1 MGTLK
6 GNNLRIFVYDETA
19 SKYKCV
25 GMATSCTITM
35 TNNTD
40 QANTKDD
47 VGLTTKPVT
56 TSKSWQVQVESL
68 DVSDVGAMLTA
79 IKAQTKFKLMWAK
92 TNTAYPQTPVA
103 ATDFNRT
110 GYAYISDATFA
121 FNDRE
126 NSTKSLTFTGSGP
139 VETVIGS
146 AQSEAVAVNGFTKG
160 QFVRLFLSS
169 DNTTTPASVV
179 AAAKQLSL
187 HISMTMESSVTKD
200 TEGEWDVQEATE
212 LSYDITSNALVSSG
226 ETISSSVG
234 GQSLN
239 DLEMIY
245 ANGTP
250 VKWQIANVSGDNNR
264 TKGSVI
270 VSGSALLTQLQ
281 INAAVRSN
289 ATYDAT
295 LNGYGEYTVGS

>member
-47 VGLTTKPVT
+47 VGLATKPVT

-139 VETVIGS
+139 VETIIGS
-146 AQSEAVAVNGFTKG
+146 APSEAVAVNGFTKG
-160 QFVRLFLSS
+160 QSVRLFLSS

-200 TEGEWDVQEATE
+200 TEGEWDVQDATE

-264 TKGSVI
+264 TKDSVI

>member
-47 VGLTTKPVT
+47 VGLATKPVT

-146 AQSEAVAVNGFTKG
+146 APSEAVAVNGFTKG

-200 TEGEWDVQEATE
+200 TEGEWDVQDATE

-264 TKGSVI
+264 TKDSVI

>member
-1 MGTLK
+1 
-6 GNNLRIFVYDETA
+6 
-19 SKYKCV
+19 
-25 GMATSCTITM
+25 MATSCTITM

-47 VGLTTKPVT
+47 VGLATKPVT

-103 ATDFNRT
+103 AIDFNRT

-146 AQSEAVAVNGFTKG
+146 TPSEAVAVNGFTKG

-250 VKWQIANVSGDNNR
+250 VKWEIANVSGDNNR

-295 LNGYGEYTVGS
+295 LNGYGDYTVGS

>member
-1 MGTLK
+1 MRTLK
-6 GNNLRIFVYDETA
+6 GNNLRIFVYDEIA

-47 VGLTTKPVT
+47 VGLATKPVT

-79 IKAQTKFKLMWAK
+79 IKVQTKFKLMWAE
-92 TNTAYPQTPVA
+92 TNTAYPQTPVT
-103 ATDFNRT
+103 ATNFNRT

-139 VETVIGS
+139 VEIVIGS
-146 AQSEAVAVNGFTKG
+146 TPSEAVAVNGFTKG
-160 QFVRLFLSS
+160 QFVRLFLSG

-245 ANGTP
+245 TNGTP

-264 TKGSVI
+264 TKDSVI

>member
-68 DVSDVGAMLTA
+68 DMSDVGAMLTA

-146 AQSEAVAVNGFTKG
+146 APSEAVAVNGFTTG

-200 TEGEWDVQEATE
+200 TEGEWDVQDATE

-264 TKGSVI
+264 TKDSVI

>member
-1 MGTLK
+1 MATLK
-6 GNNLRIFVYDETA
+6 GQNFRILTYDTTA

-47 VGLTTKPVT
+47 VGLATKPVT
-56 TSKSWQVQVESL
+56 TLKSWQLQVESL

-79 IKAQTKFKLMWAK
+79 IKSQTKFKLMWAE
-92 TNTAYPQTPVA
+92 TNTAFPQTPIA
-103 ATDFNRT
+103 ATDFNRI
-110 GYAYISDATFA
+110 GFAYISDGTFA

-139 VETVIGS
+139 VESVIG
-146 AQSEAVAVNGFTKG
+146 QTPSEAVSIAGFTKG

-169 DNTTTPASVV
+169 DNTTTPAGVV

-187 HISMTMESSVTKD
+187 HVSLTMESATTKD
-200 TEGEWDVQEATE
+200 TEGEWTIQEATE
-212 LSYDITSNALVSSG
+212 LSYDITSNALVRSG
-226 ETISSSVG
+226 ETITSSVG
-234 GQSLN
+234 GKSLN
-239 DLEMIY
+239 DLETIY
-245 ANGTP
+245 MNGTP
-250 VKWQIANVSGDNNR
+250 VLWQIANVSGDNNR

-281 INAAVRSN
+281 INAAVKQS
-289 ATYDAT
+289 ATYQAT
-295 LNGYGEYTVGS
+295 LNGYGDYTVGS